1 MSLLDIKLPKAVK
14 VNIDGKEVMVYPTEE
29 VDIFTAEV
37 TTAMMQLVQESKSK
51 LGVLDEGLNY
61 QTIQL
66 QLIEER
72 HKAYIALA
80 EGLRK
85 LLPVMRSNPD
95 KRMQAFLPDLDA
107 LLAKL
112 YQRLAE

>member
-1 MSLLDIKLPKAVK
+1 MSLMDIRLPKAVK
-14 VNIDGKEVMVYPTEE
+14 VNIDGKEHMVYPADE

-61 QTIQL
+61 QTLQL
-66 QLIEER
+66 QLIEQR
-72 HKAYIALA
+72 YTAYIALVD
-80 EGLRK
+80 GLRK

>member
-1 MSLLDIKLPKAVK
+1 MSLMDIRLPKAVK
-14 VNIDGKEVMVYPTEE
+14 VNIDGKEHMVYPADE

-37 TTAMMQLVQESKSK
+37 TTAMLQLVQESKSK
-51 LGVLDEGLNY
+51 LGV
-61 QTIQL
+61 QTPQL
-66 QLIEER
+66 QLIEQR
-72 HKAYIALA
+72 YTAYVAMVD
-80 EGLRK
+80 GLRK